1 MKKLF
6 LLTAMVALPLSLMA
20 QDDMYFVPTK
30 ANKAKESQS
39 YGMPKDTYYSGS
51 SRSVDEYNGY
61 TAKDEAGN
69 DIIDFSATKGVYP
82 EESAAPVEDYQY
94 TRQLSR
100 FDDYTPAEAYWDG
113 YRDGSWSSPWYYNSW
128 YSWYDRSWY
137 WDTPWYYGGWATT
150 TRGMHHAMS
159 EVSEPSTEAIRA
171 SMLIAEVRQ
180 RVYVPLAIVNRQAS
194 PAARSATAAVCAPMA
209 APHVVAT
216 STALRP
222 RLHAAPVASEVYVPQ
237 AASEAAAAAQAPLV
251 VAVAVVREAPSG
263 VAAQVA
269 EAVSADNDW
278 KHNGLT

>member
-1 MKKLF
+1 MRQATTSSTF
-6 LLTAMVALPLSLMA
+6 LLRRVYIPRKAQHPLRTISIHASCRASTTTHPQKPTGTDTGTAAGRHLGTTTAGTAGTTAAGIGTRPGIMA
-20 QDDMYFVPTK
+20 
-30 ANKAKESQS
+30 
-39 YGMPKDTYYSGS
+39 
-51 SRSVDEYNGY
+51 
-61 TAKDEAGN
+61 AGAT
-69 DIIDFSATKGVYP
+69 IILGAIIVLG
-82 EESAAPVEDYQY
+82 
-94 TRQLSR
+94 
-100 FDDYTPAEAYWDG
+100 
-113 YRDGSWSSPWYYNSW
+113 
-128 YSWYDRSWY
+128 
-137 WDTPWYYGGWATT
+137 ATT
-150 TRGMHHAMS
+150 THGMHHAMS

-171 SMLIAEVRQ
+171 SMLIAEERQ

-216 STALRP
+216 STARRP

>member
-1 MKKLF
+1 MFPRRRTRPKRASLTVCPRIPIIRAARGVLTSITAIPPRMRQATTSSTFLPRRVYIPKKAQ
-6 LLTAMVALPLSLMA
+6 LLLRTISIHASCRASTTTHPQKPTGTDTGTAAGRHLGTTTAGTAGTTAAGIGTRPGIMA
-20 QDDMYFVPTK
+20 
-30 ANKAKESQS
+30 
-39 YGMPKDTYYSGS
+39 
-51 SRSVDEYNGY
+51 
-61 TAKDEAGN
+61 AGA
-69 DIIDFSATKGVYP
+69 IIVLG
-82 EESAAPVEDYQY
+82 
-94 TRQLSR
+94 
-100 FDDYTPAEAYWDG
+100 
-113 YRDGSWSSPWYYNSW
+113 
-128 YSWYDRSWY
+128 
-137 WDTPWYYGGWATT
+137 ATT

-216 STALRP
+216 STARRP

-237 AASEAAAAAQAPLV
+237 AVSEAAAAAQAPLV